1 MGQGR
6 SLGVA
11 VMNDFGFGGRGLAM
25 FFFVSVCNVHGRWQ
39 YRRG

>member
-25 FFFVSVCNVHGRWQ
+25 FFFCERVQCAWTVAV
-39 YRRG
+39 